1 MAVANLARAL
11 VSSSETSSWPGRTCW
26 PTWTYTV
33 LDGRGFGSVRFKDV
47 LRLDPST
54 GAARLDEVLYL
65 GLGNPQWQ
73 LVPRETAN
81 TEEDED
87 ESDRGK
93 SPEHTTTDCFSSF
106 FCHSISD
113 RRPVYKTG
121 RDGRLLP
128 PYGMLMGSSPAAVH
142 QRILFR

>member
-1 MAVANLARAL
+1 VDVYM
-11 VSSSETSSWPGRTCW
+11 
-26 PTWTYTV
+26 
-33 LDGRGFGSVRFKDV
+33 LDGRGFWSVRFKDV
-47 LRLDPST
+47 LRLDPSA

-65 GLGNPQWQ
+65 GLGNPQGQ
-73 LVPRETAN
+73 LVSRETAN

-93 SPEHTTTDCFSSF
+93 SPEHTTADCFSSF

-113 RRPVYKTG
+113 RWPVYKTG

-128 PYGMLMGSSPAAVH
+128 LYEATPGYAP
-142 QRILFR
+142 